1 MLAFVKDLFAMLAL
15 SGFTISAV
23 VWMDVAS
30 RLV

>member
-15 SGFTISAV
+15 GGFTLSAV
-23 VWMDVAS
+23 IWMDVAT